1 MFDFRKRKAK
11 VPVLCLT
18 FDFNPRAQDTE
29 RTAILM
35 LFLFYPQQVVV
46 LLPVCRSHCLIHIT
60 KQNSHKRRNAH
71 WDLRYVF
78 TQRCLLYSC
87 SILGVTHVQFLSVL
101 IPPLFNLINQ
111 SAWNRGPV
119 FDLWTFNCSVA
130 STQTY
135 CQFVLVATCVNAPEI
150 PQGKGFCFPANLW
163 KKKQQKKRCVMRSVL
178 IVLVLN
184 FVDGGINVSKIVPS
198 SWKICVCLDRYM

>member
-1 MFDFRKRKAK
+1 MSGERQQPRCAAEAPPGCRVGAAESLMGRQRDRNSNLKLCQESNEALRLTAPQVQKEKSSDTQRDVFDFRKRKAK

-71 WDLRYVF
+71 
-78 TQRCLLYSC
+78 
-87 SILGVTHVQFLSVL
+87 
-101 IPPLFNLINQ
+101 
-111 SAWNRGPV
+111 
-119 FDLWTFNCSVA
+119 
-130 STQTY
+130 
-135 CQFVLVATCVNAPEI
+135 
-150 PQGKGFCFPANLW
+150 
-163 KKKQQKKRCVMRSVL
+163 
-178 IVLVLN
+178 
-184 FVDGGINVSKIVPS
+184 
-198 SWKICVCLDRYM
+198 